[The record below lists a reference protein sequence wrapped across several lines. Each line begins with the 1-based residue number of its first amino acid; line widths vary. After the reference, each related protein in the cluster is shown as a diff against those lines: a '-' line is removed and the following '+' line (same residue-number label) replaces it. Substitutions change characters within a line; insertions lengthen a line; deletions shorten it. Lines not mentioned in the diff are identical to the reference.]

1 MTTSAWVTLVA
12 VCGFVWGGALML
24 LSIAM
29 RKEARK
35 PRTGSGQPEA

>member
-12 VCGFVWGGALML
+12 VCGFIWGGALAL
-24 LSIAM
+24 VSIAM

-35 PRTGSGQPEA
+35 PPAGSGQPEA